1 MQRKEDRGSSRKKPD
16 RKART
21 DAGLARKRGHLLK
34 GVKAISPYDSEFLR
48 KFLTEHG
55 KIIPARLTGAS
66 SKQQRKIRN
75 YIRRSQVVGL
85 LP

>member
-1 MQRKEDRGSSRKKPD
+1 MQRKQEDRSKKRPD